1 MRRPAGRPCR
11 ALALLAVALAATA
24 FPAAAA
30 PGAAESIAG
39 RTLTL
44 AQCVALG
51 LQQNPA
57 TAIARRN
64 LEAAQAKVGESKAG
78 LYPSFKVSAG
88 YTYTAVPTTGAAP
101 AADMYDNRVSLRQV
115 LYDGGQTSSL
125 VAGTRLGIGAQESEL
140 RKTDL
145 DVALN
150 VRTAFYEV
158 LRRRD
163 LIEVA
168 AGAQQSA
175 QHHAAQAQ
183 GLYQEG
189 VAPRS
194 DVIRADVQVANARL
208 EIIRAEHALLLA
220 KAALSAAMG
229 LPITTGFD
237 VAEPETAAEAPVLPL
252 AEALASAALQR
263 PELAAVKARQEAA
276 DAAVRQAESGLLP
289 TVSLDAA
296 YGWQGSEF
304 APLDT
309 KWSVGLTVGIPV
321 FERRVA
327 KSRVSQAQ
335 AGRGGLAAVETQ
347 TLRAVE
353 LEVEQ
358 AWLLL
363 REAQERQEVA
373 AKTHELAEEGI
384 RVSEGR
390 YQEGLGTMLEVIDA
404 RTALTQAGT
413 NVVVARYDSAQAR
426 ARLDRALGNGAAE
439 ETQ

>member
-1 MRRPAGRPCR
+1 MRLPAGRP
-11 ALALLAVALAATA
+11 ALLAALLAAVALPTA
-24 FPAAAA
+24 PVS
-30 PGAAESIAG
+30 GAADGIEG
-39 RTLTL
+39 RTLTIQ
-44 AQCVALG
+44 QCVALG
-51 LQQNPA
+51 LRQNPA
-57 TAIARRN
+57 TEIARQG
-64 LEAAQAKVGESKAG
+64 LAAARAKVGEAKAG
-78 LYPSFKVSAG
+78 RYPSFKVTAG
-88 YTYTAVPTTGAAP
+88 YTYTALPAAGAAP
-101 AADMYDNRVSLRQV
+101 SPDMYDNRVSLRQV

-140 RKTDL
+140 QRTGL
-145 DVALN
+145 DVAAN
-150 VRTAFYEV
+150 VRTAFFEV

-168 AGAQQSA
+168 AGALSSA
-175 QHHAAQAQ
+175 EKHVEQAQA
-183 GLYQEG
+183 LHREG

-194 DVIRADVQVANARL
+194 DVIRADVQVAAARL
-208 EIIRAEHALLLA
+208 EVIRAEHGLLLA
-220 KAALSAAMG
+220 KAGLTAAMG
-229 LPITTGFD
+229 LPVTTGFD
-237 VAEPETAAEAPVLPL
+237 VAAPEAADEAPVPSL
-252 AEALASAALQR
+252 AEALAGAPAQR

-276 DAAVRQAESGLLP
+276 DAAVRQARGGLLP
-289 TVSLDAA
+289 TVSVDAA
-296 YGWQGSEF
+296 YGWQGSDF

-309 KWSVGLTVGIPV
+309 KWSVGVSVGVPV

-327 KSRVSQAQ
+327 KARVGQAV
-335 AGRGGLAAVETQ
+335 AVRGSLAAVETQ

-363 REAQERQEVA
+363 QEARERQVVA
-373 AKTHELAEEGI
+373 AKTRELAEESI

-426 ARLDRALGNGAAE
+426 ARLDRALGRGLPE
-439 ETQ
+439 EAR